1 MKQLLRNKLKRHFQI
16 RTRQVKD
23 TLIEWYTP
31 SSDSITG
38 IKILMNSLHDSRLL
52 IAIYASSNVLKSC
65 TIIF

>member
-38 IKILMNSLHDSRLL
+38 IKILMNILHDSRLL